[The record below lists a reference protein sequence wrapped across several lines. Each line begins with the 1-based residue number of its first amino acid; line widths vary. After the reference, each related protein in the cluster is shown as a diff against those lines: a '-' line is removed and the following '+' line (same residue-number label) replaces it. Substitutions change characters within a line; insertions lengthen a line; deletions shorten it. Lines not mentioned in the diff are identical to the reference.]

1 MKMNINYK
9 ERQIDFLS
17 QSSGKEGEHLQPRY
31 MAAQISL
38 SLENLVILSIV
49 AIMMVIFS
57 FAMGIERG
65 KKIALSV
72 PEQSESLNTNVS
84 SLKNDKGV
92 VKDDV
97 KAAPVER
104 QKLKVPALSSQT
116 MVKGKPAV
124 EAVPA
129 AVATAAAGSGAYTV
143 QVASYKFEGPAQR
156 AADLLKQKGFKDVY
170 VLPKGS
176 YTIVCVGNFQ
186 RKEDSSD
193 TRRQLKS
200 LYRDS
205 LVRRL

>member
-1 MKMNINYK
+1 MNINYK

-17 QSSGKEGEHLQPRY
+17 QASGKEGENLQPRY

-65 KKIALSV
+65 KKIALSAPESSETVAANV
-72 PEQSESLNTNVS
+72 PAA
-84 SLKNDKGV
+84 KNDRDT
-92 VKDDV
+92 VKDDAKV
-97 KAAPVER
+97 SSVDSQKMKA
-104 QKLKVPALSSQT
+104 PALSSQT
-116 MVKGKPAV
+116 MVKGKPVVDVGA
-124 EAVPA
+124 APA
-129 AVATAAAGSGAYTV
+129 AAATAVAGSGAYTV
-143 QVASYKFEGPAQR
+143 QVATYKNEGPAQR
-156 AADLLKQKGFKDVY
+156 AADVLKQKGFKDVY

>member
-1 MKMNINYK
+1 M
-9 ERQIDFLS
+9 
-17 QSSGKEGEHLQPRY
+17 QPRY

-49 AIMMVIFS
+49 AIMVVIFS

-65 KKIALSV
+65 RRLALSV
-72 PEQSESLNTNVS
+72 PEQSEASHANVA
-84 SLKNDKGV
+84 V
-92 VKDDV
+92 VKNGKDAVKADV
-97 KAAPVER
+97 KALPVES
-104 QKLKVPALSSQT
+104 QKIKAVTLSSQT
-116 MVKGKPAV
+116 MVKGKPAGN
-124 EAVPA
+124 A
-129 AVATAAAGSGAYTV
+129 AVAPVSAGMTAAGSGAYTV
-143 QVASYKFEGPAQR
+143 QVATYKNERPAQR

-193 TRRQLKS
+193 TRRQLKG

>member
-1 MKMNINYK
+1 
-9 ERQIDFLS
+9 
-17 QSSGKEGEHLQPRY
+17 
-31 MAAQISL
+31 
-38 SLENLVILSIV
+38 
-49 AIMMVIFS
+49 MVIFS

-72 PEQSESLNTNVS
+72 PDQSETASVNVS
-84 SLKNDKGV
+84 VVKNDRGA

-97 KAAPVER
+97 KASPADN
-104 QKLKVPALSSQT
+104 QKLKAPALSSQT
-116 MVKGKPAV
+116 MVKGKPAAD
-124 EAVPA
+124 EGIVPA
-129 AVATAAAGSGAYTV
+129 AGTAVAGSGAYTV

-205 LVRRL
+205 LWSDVHHKI